1 MHLLPKFTNTILS
14 WSHLAATLTAA
25 QSYMMVNHRPWPKWV
40 HHLTAHHCLWQ
51 KWVRHQT
58 VHRRLRPQ
66 LATVCFFRSALACE
80 KTRLQHTQSRASTLC
95 TLSIPTRAHRYNSQY
110 FFSCTDWRTEFGV
123 TSWFTAFD
131 QRKVRWRTTP
141 PYLYYGTRSVTR
153 TAQILT
159 NKLCSRFYG
168 CMNQGCVDTTKQ
180 YHSCCL
186 TSFPFRQALQL

>member
-66 LATVCFFRSALACE
+66 LATVCFFRSVLACE

-95 TLSIPTRAHRYNSQY
+95 ILVLLQERIDIMIII
-110 FFSCTDWRTEFGV
+110 FFSCTDWRKELGV
-123 TSWFTAFD
+123 TSWSTVFSIRPKKSPVAYHTTIFILRD
-131 QRKVRWRTTP
+131 QVGHP
-141 PYLYYGTRSVTR
+141 NSSDSYE
-153 TAQILT
+153 
-159 NKLCSRFYG
+159 
-168 CMNQGCVDTTKQ
+168 
-180 YHSCCL
+180 
-186 TSFPFRQALQL
+186 